1 MTSWGVGPSM
11 KLFRKLQTKIFLYF
25 ILVVLIPLLSLG
37 IFSYFNSTSLL
48 EKQVI
53 GHQSQTIGL
62 IENNIKMMLDDAQ
75 DISSYIM
82 NNETFQNLLSQPKP
96 EEYNRAQQ
104 TMLSYL
110 SNLKT
115 AKSYIS
121 FIIVYGENGFVFR
134 DFKDFYREVVPY
146 QQLIESPTYISTAA
160 KEGEANWMFSS
171 DPLFPYLQQYNEVM
185 VGRRVTNIYD
195 SEEKLGMLFMGIRR
209 EAFLA
214 SIQDVEL
221 SDSTQLLLVDDNY
234 NLVASNQKSR
244 DVDYYRESDLD
255 FKKRLIHPDGDPV
268 IRVNGQDYSISTA
281 RVEPYEWMVVGLTPL
296 KEIREQ
302 HQVLLK
308 FTLIAS
314 VSLLLIVALLSI
326 FLSRHVTSPIRKLLR
341 SMNDFKRGDF
351 NQKVAVESKDEVG
364 LLTQKYNQMVAELNE
379 LIQKVYISQTNQ
391 KMIELK
397 TLQAQIEPHFLYNTL
412 DYIFLNSK
420 INGDDETAEVVRSL
434 SQLFRI
440 SLNRGSDYYSLEN
453 EINQI
458 KAYVNIQQARFPG
471 RFKVEYAI
479 DPRVEPYLTSKLL
492 LQPIVENAIIHSFD
506 HKEKGEGALRISGSL
521 SEEGIVFA
529 VEDNGKGMTE
539 EQVAALLQ
547 VSPHGSG
554 GYGIKNVN
562 ERLTMLF
569 GEEYRLRIA
578 SEIGKGT
585 TVAIRLPIIRNEEEW
600 VSLYESHGHR

>member
-1 MTSWGVGPSM
+1 M
-11 KLFRKLQTKIFLYF
+11 
-25 ILVVLIPLLSLG
+25 
-37 IFSYFNSTSLL
+37 

-53 GHQSQTIGL
+53 GHQHQTIGL

-82 NNETFQNLLSQPKP
+82 NNETFQNLLNQPKP

-146 QQLIESPTYISTAA
+146 QQLNESPTYIATAA

-185 VGRRVTNIYD
+185 VGRRITNIYD
-195 SEEKLGMLFMGIRR
+195 SEEKLGMLFMGIGR

-234 NLVASNQKSR
+234 NLVASNQKNR
-244 DVDYYRESDLD
+244 DVDYYRESDLE
-255 FKKRLIHPDGDPV
+255 FKKRLIHPGDNPV
-268 IRVNGQDYSISTA
+268 IRVNGQDFYISTA
-281 RVEPYEWMVVGLTPL
+281 KVEPYEWMVVSLTPL

-314 VSLLLIVALLSI
+314 VSVMLIVALLSI
-326 FLSRHVTSPIRKLLR
+326 FLSRNVTSPIRKLLR

-440 SLNRGSDYYSLEN
+440 SLNRGSDYYSMEN

-458 KAYVNIQQARFPG
+458 KAYVNIQQARFPS
-471 RFKVEYAI
+471 RFKVEYEI
-479 DPRVEPYLTSKLL
+479 DPKVEPYLTSKLL

-506 HKEKGEGALRISGSL
+506 HKEKGEGVLRISGGL
-521 SEEGIVFA
+521 SEDGIVFV

-547 VSPHGSG
+547 VSPNGSG

-578 SEIGKGT
+578 SKIGKGT
-585 TVAIRLPIIRNEEEW
+585 TVTIRLPIIHNEEEW
-600 VSLYESHGHR
+600 VSLYENHGH

>member
-1 MTSWGVGPSM
+1 M
-11 KLFRKLQTKIFLYF
+11 KLFQKLQTKIFLYF

-53 GHQSQTIGL
+53 GHQHQTIGL

-82 NNETFQNLLSQPKP
+82 NNETFQNLLNQPKP

-146 QQLIESPTYISTAA
+146 QQLNESPTYIATAA

-185 VGRRVTNIYD
+185 VGRRITNIYD
-195 SEEKLGMLFMGIRR
+195 SEEKLGMLFMGIGR

-234 NLVASNQKSR
+234 NLVASNQKNR
-244 DVDYYRESDLD
+244 DVDYYRESDLE
-255 FKKRLIHPDGDPV
+255 FKKRLIHPGDNPV
-268 IRVNGQDYSISTA
+268 IRVNGQDFYISTA
-281 RVEPYEWMVVGLTPL
+281 KVEPYEWMVVSLTPL

-314 VSLLLIVALLSI
+314 VSVMLIVALLSI
-326 FLSRHVTSPIRKLLR
+326 FLSRNVTSPIRKLLR

-440 SLNRGSDYYSLEN
+440 SLNRGSDYYSMEN

-458 KAYVNIQQARFPG
+458 KAYVNIQQARFPS
-471 RFKVEYAI
+471 RFKVEYEI
-479 DPRVEPYLTSKLL
+479 DPKVEPYLTSKLL

-506 HKEKGEGALRISGSL
+506 HKEKGEGVLRISGGL
-521 SEEGIVFA
+521 SEDGIVFV

-547 VSPHGSG
+547 VSPNGSG

-578 SEIGKGT
+578 SKIGKGT
-585 TVAIRLPIIRNEEEW
+585 TVTIRLPIIHNEEEW
-600 VSLYESHGHR
+600 VSLYENHGH

>member
-1 MTSWGVGPSM
+1 VEATM
-11 KLFRKLQTKIFLYF
+11 KLFQKLQTKIFFYF
-25 ILVVLIPLLSLG
+25 ILVVLIPLVSLG
-37 IFSYFNSTSLL
+37 LFSYWNSTRLL
-48 EKQVI
+48 EKQVL
-53 GHQSQTIGL
+53 GHQNQTIGL

-82 NNETFQNLLSQPKP
+82 NNETFQNLLNQPTQP
-96 EEYNRAQQ
+96 GEYSRAQQ

-115 AKSYIS
+115 AKNYIS

-134 DFKDFYREVVPY
+134 DFKDFYRAVVPY
-146 QQLIESPTYISTAA
+146 EQLIESPTYIATAA
-160 KEGEANWMFSS
+160 KEGEAHWMFSS

-185 VGRRVTNIYD
+185 LGRRVTNMYD
-195 SEEKLGMLFMGIRR
+195 ADQKLGMLFMGIRR
-209 EAFLA
+209 DAFLD
-214 SIQDVEL
+214 SIRNIEL
-221 SDSTQLLLVDDNY
+221 SASTQLLLVDDNY
-234 NLVASNQKSR
+234 NLVASNRKSR
-244 DVDYYRESDLD
+244 DVDYYRESDLS
-255 FKKRLIHPDGDPV
+255 FKKKLLHSKDDPI
-268 IRVNGQDYSISTA
+268 IRVNGQKAYISTA
-281 RVEPYEWMVVGLTPL
+281 RVEPYGWSVVSLTPL
-296 KEIREQ
+296 KDIREP
-302 HQVLLK
+302 HEVLLK

-314 VSLLLIVALLSI
+314 ASLLLIVALLSI
-326 FLSRHVTSPIRKLLR
+326 FLSRNVTSPIRKLLR

-351 NQKVAVESKDEVG
+351 NQKVPVESKDEIG
-364 LLTQKYNQMVAELNE
+364 MLTQKYNQMVSELNE
-379 LIQKVYISQTNQ
+379 LIQKVYISQTHQ

-420 INGDDETAEVVRSL
+420 INGDDDTAEVVRSL

-440 SLNRGSDYYSLEN
+440 SLNRGSDYYSLSN

-458 KAYVNIQQARFPG
+458 QAYVHIQQARFPN
-471 RFKVEYAI
+471 RFRTEYDI
-479 DPRVEPYLTSKLL
+479 DPAVEPYLTSKLL

-506 HKEKGEGALRISGSL
+506 HKKRGEGLLRITGKMAGDCL
-521 SEEGIVFA
+521 TFV
-529 VEDNGKGMTE
+529 VQDNGKGMTE
-539 EQVAALLQ
+539 EQIASLLR

-569 GEEYRLRIA
+569 GEAYRLRIE
-578 SEIGKGT
+578 SEVGRGT
-585 TVAIRLPIIRNEEEW
+585 RVTIRLPIIHNEEEW

>member
-1 MTSWGVGPSM
+1 M
-11 KLFRKLQTKIFLYF
+11 
-25 ILVVLIPLLSLG
+25 
-37 IFSYFNSTSLL
+37 
-48 EKQVI
+48 I
-53 GHQSQTIGL
+53 GHQHQTIGL

-82 NNETFQNLLSQPKP
+82 NNETFQNLLNQPKP

-146 QQLIESPTYISTAA
+146 QQLNESPTYIATAA

-185 VGRRVTNIYD
+185 VGRRITNIYD
-195 SEEKLGMLFMGIRR
+195 SEEKLGMLFMGIGR

-234 NLVASNQKSR
+234 NLVASNQKNR
-244 DVDYYRESDLD
+244 DVDYYRESDLE
-255 FKKRLIHPDGDPV
+255 FKKRLIHPGDNPV
-268 IRVNGQDYSISTA
+268 IRVNGQDFYISTA
-281 RVEPYEWMVVGLTPL
+281 KVEPYEWMVVSLTPL

-314 VSLLLIVALLSI
+314 VSVMLIVALLSI
-326 FLSRHVTSPIRKLLR
+326 FLSRNVTSPIRKLLR

-440 SLNRGSDYYSLEN
+440 SLNRGSDYYSMEN

-458 KAYVNIQQARFPG
+458 KAYVNIQQARFPS
-471 RFKVEYAI
+471 RFKVEYEI
-479 DPRVEPYLTSKLL
+479 DPKVEPYLTSKLL

-506 HKEKGEGALRISGSL
+506 HKEKGEGVLRISGGL
-521 SEEGIVFA
+521 SEDGIVFV

-547 VSPHGSG
+547 VSPNGSG

-578 SEIGKGT
+578 SKIGKGT
-585 TVAIRLPIIRNEEEW
+585 TVTIRLPIIHNEEEW
-600 VSLYESHGHR
+600 VSLYENHGH